1 MHLTKKPKKTVL
13 TWISI
18 RTQLLIMLVVIA
30 AFLVADRTRE
40 ILAARDDGIARAK
53 EDIFELA
60 QRGSQREAETI
71 AHARAMLMLAASLP
85 EIRVDSPTACRNPF
99 RRLADALPWLDDI
112 SLVNLKG
119 RLVCTSARTTSAL
132 GVADRDYFKQ
142 TLAKGTFVVS
152 DLLISRLTNR
162 PVVVAATPKK
172 TGHRVDSVLVASIN
186 VDWLSR
192 IAAATSGLD
201 AADVLLLD
209 SKGMVIATSTG
220 LSSWIGKDFKAAPEF
235 WDALAK
241 IDGVFESAAF
251 DGQTR
256 IVGHVRLPGTK
267 AVLTVMRT
275 KADVLREVNDS
286 ARSALA
292 KILVTGLFCFLV
304 IWLGGERLVLKPI
317 DDLTKSAA
325 RLGSGDLTAR
335 VETGRL
341 SPELRLLG
349 QTFNA
354 MAAKLAEHNMQLR
367 KSNAQLTELASTDG
381 LTGVANR
388 RRFDEEIEAEWQ
400 RAVRDGTPI
409 SLLIADVDHFKKFN
423 DRYGHLE
430 GDECL
435 KRVASVLNAAARRA
449 GDLAG
454 RTGGEE
460 FAVLLPGPEI
470 GDVLRIAETI
480 RARVAALSIPHADN
494 SGGYVTISIG
504 AATARPHRGES
515 VRKLLDAAD
524 AALYRAKRAGRNRV
538 VSDPPPVSLA
548 SSA

>member
-1 MHLTKKPKKTVL
+1 
-13 TWISI
+13 
-18 RTQLLIMLVVIA
+18 MLA
-30 AFLVADRTRE
+30 
-40 ILAARDDGIARAK
+40 
-53 EDIFELA
+53 
-60 QRGSQREAETI
+60 
-71 AHARAMLMLAASLP
+71 LAASLP
-85 EIRVDSPTACRNPF
+85 EIRADSPTACRNPF
-99 RRLADALPWLDDI
+99 RRLADALPWLDDL
-112 SLVNLKG
+112 SLMNLDG
-119 RLVCTSARTTSAL
+119 RLVCTSANATTNR
-132 GVADRDYFKQ
+132 GVADRDNFKEV
-142 TLAKGTFVVS
+142 LAKRAFVVS

-162 PVVVAATPKK
+162 AVVVAAMPKK
-172 TGHRVDSVLVASIN
+172 TGHRVDSVLLASIN

-192 IAAATSGLD
+192 MATATSGLNT
-201 AADVLLLD
+201 ADVLLLD
-209 SKGMVIATSTG
+209 SKGMVIAASTG
-220 LSSWIGKDFKAAPEF
+220 FSIWIGKDFDAAPEF
-235 WDALAK
+235 WNALKKA
-241 IDGVFESAAF
+241 DGVFESAAF
-251 DGQTR
+251 DGATR

-275 KADVLREVNDS
+275 EADVLSKVNDS
-286 ARSALA
+286 ARNALA
-292 KILVTGLFCFLV
+292 KILVTGLFCFLA

-317 DDLTKSAA
+317 DDLTRSAA

-335 VETGRL
+335 VEAGRL

-349 QTFNA
+349 QTFNG

-367 KSNAQLTELASTDG
+367 KSNAQLAELASTDG

-400 RAVRDGTPI
+400 RAVRDGTPL
-409 SLLIADVDHFKKFN
+409 SVLIADVDHFKKFN

-435 KRVASVLNAAARRA
+435 KQVANVLKGAARRA

-480 RARVAALSIPHADN
+480 RARVAALGIPHAEN
-494 SGGYVTISIG
+494 SGGCVTLSIG
-504 AATARPHRGES
+504 AATLRPERDES

-524 AALYRAKRAGRNRV
+524 AALYRAKRSGRNRV